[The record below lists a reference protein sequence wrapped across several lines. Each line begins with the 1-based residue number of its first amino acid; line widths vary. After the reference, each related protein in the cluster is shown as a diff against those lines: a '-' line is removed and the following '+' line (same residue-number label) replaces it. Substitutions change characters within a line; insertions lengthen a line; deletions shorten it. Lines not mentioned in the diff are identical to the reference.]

1 MGEKPMRSYEEMMGL
16 IMDKAVSDER
26 IRAVMMDGSRA
37 NARAT
42 HDQYSDF
49 DICYV
54 VKDVREF
61 TKDKEWITYFGEILI
76 VQCPDDWYSHPYDY
90 TSRDSFTYLIQ
101 FEDGNRIDLTLIDK
115 EHIDEVAKN
124 KEPRIVLL
132 NKDDLKEI
140 QPMGTE
146 EIFHIHKPSQM
157 EYDNVCNEFRW
168 LSLYISKGLCRKE
181 IYYAKYT
188 YDCLVMPMFM
198 KMLNW
203 KIGTQYDFKVST
215 GSHSK
220 YLKRYLSEEEMERV
234 HGIFPNGEYEEIWQK
249 LFLMYDY
256 FAENEEEVG
265 KKLGYHYDKDETVRV
280 RAFLVKR
287 KNNK

>member
-1 MGEKPMRSYEEMMGL
+1 
-16 IMDKAVSDER
+16 
-26 IRAVMMDGSRA
+26 
-37 NARAT
+37 
-42 HDQYSDF
+42 
-49 DICYV
+49 
-54 VKDVREF
+54 
-61 TKDKEWITYFGEILI
+61 
-76 VQCPDDWYSHPYDY
+76 
-90 TSRDSFTYLIQ
+90 
-101 FEDGNRIDLTLIDK
+101 
-115 EHIDEVAKN
+115 
-124 KEPRIVLL
+124 
-132 NKDDLKEI
+132 
-140 QPMGTE
+140 
-146 EIFHIHKPSQM
+146 M

-168 LSLYISKGLCRKE
+168 LSLYISKGLCRRE

-203 KIGTQYDFKVST
+203 KIGTWYDFKIST
-215 GSHSK
+215 GSYSK

-249 LFLMYDY
+249 LLLMYDY

-287 KNNK
+287 KNTI